1 MGELSI
7 TATRQLK
14 KSKDFGLFI
23 FVFYI
28 IRHRPLRKVSFY
40 FYGGKELNETGG
52 SQLCPA
58 SPPVKTTELRARF

>member
-1 MGELSI
+1 MGALSI

-40 FYGGKELNETGG
+40 FYGSKELNETGDF
-52 SQLCPA
+52 A
-58 SPPVKTTELRARF
+58 FFTMRIPPVK

>member
-1 MGELSI
+1 MGALSI

-40 FYGGKELNETGG
+40 FYGSERIK
-52 SQLCPA
+52 
-58 SPPVKTTELRARF
+58 